1 MKKVFVLFLLLVNI
15 SFSLKVISVEPIDF
29 GSVIKGENS
38 KLEGVKIEVRGS
50 SGKKVKID
58 VPKKYV
64 LDGNIME
71 ISAKEDT
78 IYLGKDGKGSFELDI
93 ELEVKETE
101 DYKTLTDSID
111 IKVLYAK

>member
-50 SGKKVKID
+50 SGKKVLGARHP
-58 VPKKYV
+58 PKASTN
-64 LDGNIME
+64 LFG
-71 ISAKEDT
+71 
-78 IYLGKDGKGSFELDI
+78 
-93 ELEVKETE
+93 
-101 DYKTLTDSID
+101 
-111 IKVLYAK
+111 KVLFSNSRWKSIATVQIYSIFFLLL